1 MPKSCFSFSSIRLNA
16 KQPLTYILK
25 SLPHLANHK
34 KGSPQVSLIVGDNS
48 LVFVLL
54 WRWRDLLERRDFFA
68 SPLPRLPPSP
78 PSPPLPHPRWLKV
91 PKGNISPP
99 QEGLLFWYLCL
110 NSWLKKKKEEK
121 GHIWASVLEGTV
133 HHRGMVE
140 FMAARVWLQSLRSQQ
155 RGDSG
160 WNRCRTSPSDPL
172 PTMKLHLEGL
182 TNSPNSMTSWET
194 GIQHMSLSGNS
205 LRPNLKTSSNSH
217 KFHF

>member
-1 MPKSCFSFSSIRLNA
+1 MERSFGTKRFLCLSPSSSPTIPSFPTPSSPKVTEGAQR
-16 KQPLTYILK
+16 QY
-25 SLPHLANHK
+25 
-34 KGSPQVSLIVGDNS
+34 
-48 LVFVLL
+48 
-54 WRWRDLLERRDFFA
+54 
-68 SPLPRLPPSP
+68 LPPT
-78 PSPPLPHPRWLKV
+78 
-91 PKGNISPP
+91 
-99 QEGLLFWYLCL
+99 QDGLLFWYLCL
-110 NSWLKKKKEEK
+110 NSWLKKKEEEK

-133 HHRGMVE
+133 HHRGMAE